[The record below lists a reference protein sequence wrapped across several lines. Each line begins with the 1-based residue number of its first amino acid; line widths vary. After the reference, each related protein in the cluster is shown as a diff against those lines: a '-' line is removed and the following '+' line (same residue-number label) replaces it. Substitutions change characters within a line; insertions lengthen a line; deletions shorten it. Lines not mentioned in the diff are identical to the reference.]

1 MTTLKKRSM
10 FVLST
15 CGILGSLLLAA
26 QASYAALERINVINP
41 KFEANSLGEG
51 GLTINNIIGWT
62 AVNNGGNGGV
72 FNPDNNEYPGA
83 SSIIGGISPVIGKNV
98 AYTNGRTIQQQL
110 TAVFQPGSTYKLSVD
125 VGQRLDVP
133 FPSTGAFIQLLA
145 GNTVIASSRTPIP
158 GSGSF
163 ITATAVY
170 IPRLHNRNQQ
180 YDQLAGQPL
189 TIRLGSNDGNTFTGQ
204 VNYDNVR
211 LIKK

>member
-1 MTTLKKRSM
+1 MISSK
-10 FVLST
+10 
-15 CGILGSLLLAA
+15 A
-26 QASYAALERINVINP
+26 
-41 KFEANSLGEG
+41 
-51 GLTINNIIGWT
+51 IG
-62 AVNNGGNGGV
+62 
-72 FNPDNNEYPGA
+72 
-83 SSIIGGISPVIGKNV
+83 SIIGGISPVIGKNV